1 MVFGFMDPVRRNVCP
16 VHTGEI
22 IHNLVYYM
30 SDSDIPKSLGHN
42 TIIKKNK
49 NTILYL
55 IKRLSQSSNYVVFKK
70 CF

>member
-42 TIIKKNK
+42 TIIKKQKHNFIPNQK
-49 NTILYL
+49 VITKLKLCSI
-55 IKRLSQSSNYVVFKK
+55 QK